1 MVRIAPEEI
10 YELEELLEEIE
21 SWSEED
27 VEQLPKFYREK
38 AKRYRAL
45 MNDGEA

>member
-1 MVRIAPEEI
+1 MARIASKEI
-10 YELEELLEEIE
+10 YELEELLEEVQ

-38 AKRYRAL
+38 AKRYREL
-45 MNDGEA
+45 MKDGAS